1 MKKGFFLPLLL
12 LAAAAQ
18 TADDDA
24 RRCDLAGA
32 SFLDPQRPPAVAFR
46 YFHSVYA
53 DVAAVNADAE
63 ACQRAYDQSKDPR
76 YLYQAGNVYAGYF
89 DEGSVRFAIGK
100 MKANGATAPD
110 VQVPD
115 ALSLMGAQ
123 QFMRGYF
130 KQAANAGYA
139 AARYG
144 QAWAVR
150 NEADSNSDN
159 HAVFEG
165 LMPGAP
171 LLAHL
176 GLADWHLQQI
186 ESDSAREAEHR
197 AAAERHF
204 REAVALNAGFL
215 VAEVLDVQTDGNVI
229 LNTSAA
235 CHMPDVIEM
244 PYRPPVIGA
253 GEAGEKAHTYTL
265 AGPTCLAGDTIGTYS
280 FDAPLAVGD
289 RVVFGDMAI
298 YTMVKNNTFNGMPLP
313 QIIAVPPSG
322 AWEIVREFGY
332 DDFKMRL

>member
-18 TADDDA
+18 AADDDA

-46 YFHSVYA
+46 YFHPVYA

-150 NEADSNSDN
+150 NEADSYSDN

-165 LMPGAP
+165 LMPETP

-176 GLADWHLQQI
+176 GLADGDFLLAI
-186 ESDSAREAEHR
+186 FDSAREAEHR

-204 REAVALNAGFL
+204 RDAVALNADAAALARFRDKAERRAVLEGS
-215 VAEVLDVQTDGNVI
+215 VAQHPNPF
-229 LNTSAA
+229 NQS
-235 CHMPDVIEM
+235 
-244 PYRPPVIGA
+244 R
-253 GEAGEKAHTYTL
+253 L
-265 AGPTCLAGDTIGTYS
+265 AGLYYAIGETEKGNALFATLQAQAANNPDAQTAVDYLLGLRRLNGWGMAVDKAGALTAMKKAMQGGY
-280 FDAPLAVGD
+280 PEAVGL
-289 RVVFGDMAI
+289 VFSMERA
-298 YTMVKNNTFNGMPLP
+298 
-313 QIIAVPPSG
+313 Q
-322 AWEIVREFGY
+322 
-332 DDFKMRL
+332 

>member
-18 TADDDA
+18 AADDDA

-46 YFHSVYA
+46 YFHPVYA

-100 MKANGATAPD
+100 MRESDAPAPD
-110 VQVPD
+110 VQAPD
-115 ALSLMGAQ
+115 ALSLIGAQ

-150 NEADSNSDN
+150 NEADSYSDN
-159 HAVFEG
+159 HAVFEA
-165 LMPGAP
+165 LMPEAP

-204 REAVALNAGFL
+204 REAVALNVDAAALARFRDKAERRAVLEGS
-215 VAEVLDVQTDGNVI
+215 VAQHPNPF
-229 LNTSAA
+229 NQS
-235 CHMPDVIEM
+235 
-244 PYRPPVIGA
+244 R
-253 GEAGEKAHTYTL
+253 L
-265 AGPTCLAGDTIGTYS
+265 AGLYYAIGETEKGNAL
-280 FDAPLAVGD
+280 FATLQAQAADNPDAQTAVDYLLGLRRLNGWGMAVDKTGALTAMKKAMQGGYPDAVGL
-289 RVVFGDMAI
+289 VFGMERA
-298 YTMVKNNTFNGMPLP
+298 
-313 QIIAVPPSG
+313 Q
-322 AWEIVREFGY
+322 
-332 DDFKMRL
+332 

>member
-18 TADDDA
+18 AADDDA

-46 YFHSVYA
+46 YFHPVYA

-100 MKANGATAPD
+100 MRESDAPA
-110 VQVPD
+110 PNAFALYD
-115 ALSLMGAQ
+115 AKQS
-123 QFMRGYF
+123 MRDFY
-130 KQAANAGYA
+130 QRAADAGYA

-150 NEADSNSDN
+150 YEPDSDSR
-159 HAVFEG
+159 AVFEA
-165 LMPGAP
+165 LMPEAP

-176 GLADWHLQQI
+176 GLADGDFLLAMT
-186 ESDSAREAEHR
+186 DSAREDEHR

-204 REAVALNAGFL
+204 REAVALNAD
-215 VAEVLDVQTDGNVI
+215 VAALDRFRDKAERRAVL
-229 LNTSAA
+229 
-235 CHMPDVIEM
+235 
-244 PYRPPVIGA
+244 
-253 GEAGEKAHTYTL
+253 EASVAQHPNPFNQSRL
-265 AGPTCLAGDTIGTYS
+265 AGLYYAIGETEKGNAL
-280 FDAPLAVGD
+280 FATLQAQAADNPDAQTAVDYLLGLRRLNGWGMAVDKTGALTAMKKAMQGGYPDAVGL
-289 RVVFGDMAI
+289 VFGMERA
-298 YTMVKNNTFNGMPLP
+298 
-313 QIIAVPPSG
+313 Q
-322 AWEIVREFGY
+322 
-332 DDFKMRL
+332 